1 MEWQNNDDA
10 TAYYYQDSLTWKIE
24 FKQSAGDY
32 SVAVNFTCNDD
43 DYINNNEYYE
53 TIDTL
58 FLNTLA
64 NDDRSPKI
72 IFADHTDID
81 SNMYFVNIDV
91 CHSIN
96 NQHGSSTNS
105 SEFNFDFILD
115 NESLLVTIIIAIIG
129 FILWSISQLFAI
141 VKMKIM

>member
-1 MEWQNNDDA
+1 M
-10 TAYYYQDSLTWKIE
+10 
-24 FKQSAGDY
+24 
-32 SVAVNFTCNDD
+32 
-43 DYINNNEYYE
+43 
-53 TIDTL
+53 
-58 FLNTLA
+58 A